1 MRRDITTQQ
10 RLYLSL
16 KVRIRLYQNISQS
29 VTYVLTTKIR
39 HHTFGVSFLDFKPVN
54 IYNYEDTHG

>member
-29 VTYVLTTKIR
+29 VTYVLTTKMMRMVTSI
-39 HHTFGVSFLDFKPVN
+39 FKLDK
-54 IYNYEDTHG
+54 IK

>member
-29 VTYVLTTKIR
+29 VTYVLTTKILIK
-39 HHTFGVSFLDFKPVN
+39 TAKKSGLL
-54 IYNYEDTHG
+54 

>member
-29 VTYVLTTKIR
+29 VTYVLTTKI
-39 HHTFGVSFLDFKPVN
+39 SLS
-54 IYNYEDTHG
+54 E